1 MCHLGI
7 GYKCYKESA
16 GNKLM
21 TSSVAS
27 NKIIALITFPEKL
40 GLFHSCSGQDRAEMK
55 EKEEGVRRGKIHLL
69 SSFYYF
75 LLLSNASILSII
87 VATSWFLPI
96 IFFLIFYFPS
106 FHTIFFFYLVF
117 PVCFWITP
125 FLSFTLHISSLSF
138 CCHFPP
144 LIYIFF
150 SKSHLT
156 FIQPN
161 QPAKQPKRPE
171 NTTMTKSCVNI
182 STTIPST
189 STVRTV
195 RASNIGL
202 EGNCTPTPRLQ
213 IWFLTNKPWP
223 TPAANM
229 PAFGKA
235 WYQ

>member
-87 VATSWFLPI
+87 VATS
-96 IFFLIFYFPS
+96 
-106 FHTIFFFYLVF
+106 
-117 PVCFWITP
+117 
-125 FLSFTLHISSLSF
+125 
-138 CCHFPP
+138 
-144 LIYIFF
+144 
-150 SKSHLT
+150 
-156 FIQPN
+156 
-161 QPAKQPKRPE
+161 
-171 NTTMTKSCVNI
+171 
-182 STTIPST
+182 
-189 STVRTV
+189 
-195 RASNIGL
+195 
-202 EGNCTPTPRLQ
+202 
-213 IWFLTNKPWP
+213 
-223 TPAANM
+223 
-229 PAFGKA
+229 
-235 WYQ
+235 